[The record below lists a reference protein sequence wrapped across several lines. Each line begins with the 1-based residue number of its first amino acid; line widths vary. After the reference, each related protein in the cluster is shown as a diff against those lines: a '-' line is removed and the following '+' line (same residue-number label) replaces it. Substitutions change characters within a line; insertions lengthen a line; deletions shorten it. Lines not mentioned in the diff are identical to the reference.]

1 MTTETLDL
9 ISGVIEELI
18 AAIPQI
24 VVVLTTVLYSLRA
37 IKDKVNTFP
46 KITEQNQQKNSA
58 ENAETKKKVESM
70 LQQSSAEFK
79 NLFSAFADENDQKV
93 GNTLKIM
100 EKEIH
105 DYKEQLKFNIDQT
118 NIFLRQNKVLVD
130 VLLDIVS
137 KDAEKV
143 SSGIAQKVSAKLNL
157 AKEQLEKYPE
167 ILVSDIKVLEN
178 AMKETHTLIGKQ
190 EFEKLLKKI
199 GYGKDN

>member
-1 MTTETLDL
+1 
-9 ISGVIEELI
+9 
-18 AAIPQI
+18 
-24 VVVLTTVLYSLRA
+24 
-37 IKDKVNTFP
+37 
-46 KITEQNQQKNSA
+46 
-58 ENAETKKKVESM
+58 
-70 LQQSSAEFK
+70 
-79 NLFSAFADENDQKV
+79 
-93 GNTLKIM
+93 
-100 EKEIH
+100 
-105 DYKEQLKFNIDQT
+105 
-118 NIFLRQNKVLVD
+118 VLVD